1 VKEIKMEI
9 SQMMGFVML
18 LAVSTVG
25 IIGASLFGHDGDV
38 ELSDGLSHGDS
49 GPSLLSLRNLF
60 LFGLGFGAAGAI
72 ATHLGMSLVM
82 SCVFGGVSGL
92 MTSLLGWL
100 FYRTISK
107 QQASTNTNTR
117 SLIGSRA
124 TVSTRIPSGRMGQV
138 VATDEHG
145 STVYLDAR
153 SSEGDHPFAEG
164 DTVFIT
170 EASGNLVRVAKQLN

>member
-1 VKEIKMEI
+1 MEI

-18 LAVSTVG
+18 LG
-25 IIGASLFGHDGDV
+25 ISVLGILGASLFGHDGDV

-72 ATHLGMSLVM
+72 ATHLGMSLVF
-82 SCVFGGVSGL
+82 SCIVGAISG
-92 MTSLLGWL
+92 MVIAFVGWL

-107 QQASTNTNTR
+107 QQASTNTDTR
-117 SLIGSRA
+117 NLIGSRA
-124 TVSTRIPSGRMGQV
+124 TVSTRIPAGRMGQV

-153 SSEGDHPFAEG
+153 SSEEDRSFTEG
-164 DTVFIT
+164 ETVFIA
-170 EASGNLVRVAKQLN
+170 EAAGNLVRVAKQLN

>member
-1 VKEIKMEI
+1 MEL
-9 SQMMGFVML
+9 SQMMGFVMM

-38 ELSDGLSHGDS
+38 ELNDGFSHGDN

-72 ATHLGMSLVM
+72 ATHLGLSLVL
-82 SCVFGGVSGL
+82 SCIVGASSGL
-92 MTSLLGWL
+92 LTALLGWL
-100 FYRTISK
+100 FYRTINK

-117 SLIGSRA
+117 NLVGSRA
-124 TVSTRIPSGRMGQV
+124 TVTTRIPSGRIGQV

-145 STVYLDAR
+145 STIYLDAR
-153 SSEGDHPFAEG
+153 SSEVDRSFAEG
-164 DTVFIT
+164 DTVFI
-170 EASGNLVRVAKQLN
+170 AAAAGNLVRVQATQLN